1 MALVI
6 KRIKGNNYYYSFLSY
21 FLIDKSRSF
30 SKYIGV
36 RKPDGKSLNEIESR
50 FEEEVIERLSGK
62 SYNAESIG
70 KGEVIKSLLFRDLFN
85 KKYEKLTELKKRKYD
100 IDSTVLFTLT
110 TLTTEEVDVSLVD
123 VKNAL
128 KKGVPFTQ
136 KERISRNMLN
146 AVESIRQ
153 PHELDRKYLLGL
165 HRTIMAS
172 FETKNPG
179 RIRDRQVYL
188 YKTAGN
194 IPVDVELSYRPP
206 SPDKVSELLD
216 GFIDWYGRSRL
227 NPIEK
232 ATMAHYRL
240 YRIHPFLDG
249 NKRICRLVFNKTLL
263 DEGFPLLNI
272 SMEKEK
278 YFEALIYSVEKDRF
292 RVLAEFVLKQYY
304 KQVKEFLAG
313 HVKAA

>member
-21 FLIDKSRSF
+21 FLIDRSRSF

-304 KQVKEFLAG
+304 KQVREFLAG